1 MRGCVLNMFIGGCIV
16 KMPAFCL
23 SSRYL
28 LGYPTKEEFLLFLNV
43 FWTTDF
49 VENLKVAMAFPPP

>member
-1 MRGCVLNMFIGGCIV
+1 MFIGGCIV